1 MKSENNCLPLLFSV
15 KLLLGI
21 GLDVRLLISQN
32 FLLSAKF
39 KRSLNILST
48 AFEMLPPVLV
58 FDDFRLPLN
67 FCACEL
73 LAGVAVAVVVAA
85 AAAAAA
91 AAEAAANAFNEAA
104 IDALFNCFD
113 KLDEWCSVDDVVR
126 FLTSADAS
134 SLDGVSPV
142 LSAQKKTKEERTK
155 NEMNNSAFKNE
166 FKTAKSNHK
175 E

>member
-1 MKSENNCLPLLFSV
+1 MIKSYKIIASLSIHRRVKTLPRNNCLPLLFSV

-73 LAGVAVAVVVAA
+73 LAGAAAVVVGGGGGAGAVAA

-91 AAEAAANAFNEAA
+91 DAAANAFNEAA

-113 KLDEWCSVDDVVR
+113 KLDEWCSADDVVR

-142 LSAQKKTKEERTK
+142 LKQ
-155 NEMNNSAFKNE
+155 NEQQCI
-166 FKTAKSNHK
+166 
-175 E
+175 

>member
-39 KRSLNILST
+39 RRSLNILST
-48 AFEMLPPVLV
+48 ALEMLPPVLV

-67 FCACEL
+67 FCASEL
-73 LAGVAVAVVVAA
+73 LAGVDVVVVVVV

-113 KLDEWCSVDDVVR
+113 KLDEWWSADDVVR

-142 LSAQKKTKEERTK
+142 SKRGKRRK
-155 NEMNNSAFKNE
+155 NEMSF
-166 FKTAKSNHK
+166 
-175 E
+175 

>member
-1 MKSENNCLPLLFSV
+1 M
-15 KLLLGI
+15 LGI

-48 AFEMLPPVLV
+48 AFEMLLPLPPVLV

-73 LAGVAVAVVVAA
+73 LTVDAVV

-142 LSAQKKTKEERTK
+142 SK
-155 NEMNNSAFKNE
+155 NLKAKQNKMNNSVSENE
-166 FKTAKSNHK
+166 F
-175 E
+175 

>member
-1 MKSENNCLPLLFSV
+1 
-15 KLLLGI
+15 
-21 GLDVRLLISQN
+21 
-32 FLLSAKF
+32 
-39 KRSLNILST
+39 
-48 AFEMLPPVLV
+48 MLPPVLV

-67 FCACEL
+67 LCASEL
-73 LAGVAVAVVVAA
+73 LAGVVVVVV

-113 KLDEWCSVDDVVR
+113 KLDEWWSADDVVR

-142 LSAQKKTKEERTK
+142 SKRGKRRK
-155 NEMNNSAFKNE
+155 NEMSF
-166 FKTAKSNHK
+166 
-175 E
+175 

>member
-1 MKSENNCLPLLFSV
+1 MIKLYPTIASSIQSAIVCLPLLFSV

-48 AFEMLPPVLV
+48 AFDMLLLPLPPVLV

-73 LAGVAVAVVVAA
+73 LAAA
-85 AAAAAA
+85 
-91 AAEAAANAFNEAA
+91 AAANAFNEAA

-113 KLDEWCSVDDVVR
+113 KLDEWCSADDVVR
-126 FLTSADAS
+126 FLTSADVS
-134 SLDGVSPV
+134 SLDGASPV
-142 LSAQKKTKEERTK
+142 QKSKTKEKRTNTK
-155 NEMNNSAFKNE
+155 
-166 FKTAKSNHK
+166 
-175 E
+175 